1 MPDLRKRVTRWM
13 HCSIPAASLVLL
25 CVSLLTF
32 WITENKQ
39 ITLFDE
45 GVILVGAERV
55 SAGAVLHR
63 DFYFNY
69 GPAQLYILSFLFRI
83 FSPSV
88 WVERAWDALAR
99 SGVVLLVFLL
109 CARLA
114 SRRAAWL
121 AAFASL
127 VSLAHFG
134 FHGYPVFPALA
145 SALASALCLFAAF
158 ENSRSTFWLAA
169 GGLCTAITLLF
180 RYDVGLFV
188 FGVEAIL
195 LTAWFLA
202 QSGQTRRAR
211 NTLFALTPFSAG
223 FAIVAL
229 PLGAVYLLSGVA
241 RDFLFDVVSFSGS
254 YIAMRSLPFPG
265 LQELKRSP
273 SEAAVYLPMIV
284 MAATALAILYSRRRK
299 KDDPVVWLTALL
311 LAFTGV
317 FFAKGFVRVSAIQMA
332 MAIISSI
339 ALLAVVA
346 SRLSSYPRFTRFAVG
361 GAVTAAG
368 LCTLIAGV
376 GDLKSGRQN
385 AVAWI
390 RNAGCRPPA
399 GIGRLGCYT
408 VDDSHA
414 RAIRYIEQVTSPAD
428 TIFVG
433 NGRDDKLF
441 INDIA
446 FYFLAGRV
454 PATKW
459 YQFDPGLQT
468 TEQLQREMVGELS
481 RRCPPFIVLESEWD
495 KMEEANAS
503 AVSSGVTI
511 LDDYLRTHFT
521 PAAQFG
527 MIRIL
532 RNIRPARQPLPA
544 TVRGR
549 STGREG

>member
-1 MPDLRKRVTRWM
+1 M
-13 HCSIPAASLVLL
+13 HRPIPAAILVLL
-25 CVSLLTF
+25 CVSFLTF
-32 WITENKQ
+32 FVTENKR

-55 SAGAVLHR
+55 SGGAVLHR

-99 SGVVLLVFLL
+99 SCVVLFVFLL
-109 CARLA
+109 CVRVG

-127 VSLAHFG
+127 ILLAHFG

-145 SALASALCLFAAF
+145 SALASTVCLYAVF
-158 ENSRSTFWLAA
+158 EKSRSTFWLAA
-169 GGLCTAITLLF
+169 GGLCNGITFLF
-180 RYDVGLFV
+180 RYDIGLFA
-188 FGVEAIL
+188 FGAEAIL
-195 LTAWFLA
+195 LTAWLLA
-202 QSGQTRRAR
+202 QSGQTGGASRA
-211 NTLFALTPFSAG
+211 LFGLTRFLAG
-223 FAIVAL
+223 FAIIAV
-229 PLGAVYLLSGVA
+229 PLGAAYLLFGVA

-254 YIAMRSLPFPG
+254 YIATRSLPFPG
-265 LQELKRSP
+265 LNVLKRSP
-273 SEAAVYLPMIV
+273 SEAAVYLPVIV
-284 MAATALAILYSRRRK
+284 MAATALAIPFSWRRK
-299 KDDPVVWLTALL
+299 KNDPVLWVAALL
-311 LAFTGV
+311 LALTGV

-332 MAIISSI
+332 LAIISSI
-339 ALLAVVA
+339 ALVTLVA
-346 SRLSSYPRFTRFAVG
+346 NRLSTFPRFIRLAVG
-361 GAVTAAG
+361 GALTAAG
-368 LCTLIAGV
+368 LCTLIAGF

-390 RNAGCRPPA
+390 GNAGCRASA
-399 GIGRLGCYT
+399 GIERLGCYT
-408 VDDSHA
+408 VDESHA
-414 RAIRYIEQVTSPAD
+414 AAIRYLERVTTPAD
-428 TIFVG
+428 PIFVG
-433 NGRDDKLF
+433 NGRHDKLF

-468 TEQLQREMVGELS
+468 KAQLQREMVGELS

-521 PAAQFG
+521 LAARFG
-527 MIRIL
+527 SIRIL
-532 RNIRPARQPLPA
+532 RNISPARQATSRGSRPTNRSRGLVCRAPQPA
-544 TVRGR
+544 AR
-549 STGREG
+549 

>member
-1 MPDLRKRVTRWM
+1 MTGWI
-13 HCSIPAASLVLL
+13 HCPIPAAILVLL

-32 WITENKQ
+32 FVTENKQ

-45 GVILVGAERV
+45 GVILVGAERA

-69 GPAQLYILSFLFRI
+69 GPAQLYTLSFLFRI

-88 WVERAWDALAR
+88 WVERAWDALTR
-99 SGVVLLVFLL
+99 SCVVLFVFLL
-109 CARLA
+109 CARLG
-114 SRRAAWL
+114 SRRVAWL

-127 VSLAHFG
+127 ISLAHFG

-145 SALASALCLFAAF
+145 SALASALCLFAVFA
-158 ENSRSTFWLAA
+158 NSRSTFWLVA
-169 GGLCTAITLLF
+169 GGLCTGITFLF
-180 RYDVGLFV
+180 RYDIGLFV
-188 FGVEAIL
+188 FGTDAIL
-195 LTAWFLA
+195 MTAWLLT
-202 QSGQTRRAR
+202 QSGRAGR
-211 NTLFALTPFSAG
+211 ATGALFALMRFAAG
-223 FAIVAL
+223 FAIIAL
-229 PLGAVYLLSGVA
+229 PLGTAYVLSGVA
-241 RDFLFDVVSFSGS
+241 KDFLFDVVSFSKS

-265 LQELKRSP
+265 LNALKRSP
-273 SEAAVYLPMIV
+273 SEAAVYLPLIV
-284 MAATALAILYSRRRK
+284 MAATALAIPFSWRRK
-299 KDDPVVWLTALL
+299 KGDPVVGLTALL
-311 LAFTGV
+311 LALTGV
-317 FFAKGFVRVSAIQMA
+317 FFAKGFIRVSTIQMA

-339 ALLAVVA
+339 ALIAVVA
-346 SRLSSYPRFTRFAVG
+346 ARLSSYPRFARLAVG
-361 GAVTAAG
+361 GAVVAAG
-368 LCTLIAGV
+368 LCTLIAGF

-385 AVAWI
+385 AVAWMG
-390 RNAGCRPPA
+390 NADCRAPA

-414 RAIRYIEQVTSPAD
+414 GAIRYIEQVTTPAD

-433 NGRDDKLF
+433 NGRHDKVF

-468 TEQLQREMVGELS
+468 TAQLQREIVGELS

-521 PAAQFG
+521 PAARFG
-527 MIRIL
+527 TIRIL
-532 RNIRPARQPLPA
+532 RNIRPARPPA
-544 TVRGR
+544 PAKVRGR
-549 STGREG
+549 STGRDG

>member
-1 MPDLRKRVTRWM
+1 M
-13 HCSIPAASLVLL
+13 HCSIPAALLVLL

-32 WITENKQ
+32 FVTENKQ

-45 GVILVGAERV
+45 GVILVGADRV

-83 FSPSV
+83 LSPSV
-88 WVERAWDALAR
+88 LVERAWDALAR
-99 SGVVLLVFLL
+99 SCVVLFVFLL
-109 CARLA
+109 CARLG

-127 VSLAHFG
+127 ISLAHFG

-145 SALASALCLFAAF
+145 SALASALCLSAVFA
-158 ENSRSTFWLAA
+158 NSPGTFWLAA
-169 GGLCTAITLLF
+169 GGLCTGITFLF
-180 RYDVGLFV
+180 RYDIGLFV
-188 FGVEAIL
+188 FGTNAIL
-195 LTAWFLA
+195 MTAWLLT
-202 QSGQTRRAR
+202 QSGQTGRAR
-211 NTLFALTPFSAG
+211 NALLALTRFAAG
-223 FAIVAL
+223 FAIIAL
-229 PLGAVYLLSGVA
+229 PLGTAYVLFGVT

-265 LQELKRSP
+265 LNALKRSP
-273 SEAAVYLPMIV
+273 SEAAVYLPVIV
-284 MAATALAILYSRRRK
+284 MAATALALLSLRRK

-339 ALLAVVA
+339 ALIAVVA
-346 SRLSSYPRFTRFAVG
+346 SRFSNYPRFARLVVG
-361 GAVTAAG
+361 GGVAAAG
-368 LCTLIAGV
+368 LCTLIAGF

-390 RNAGCRPPA
+390 RNAGCRAPA
-399 GIGRLGCYT
+399 AIERIGCYT
-408 VDDSHA
+408 VDDFHA
-414 RAIRYIEQVTSPAD
+414 AAIRYIEQVTTPAD

-433 NGRDDKLF
+433 NGRHDKLF
-441 INDIA
+441 INDTA

-468 TEQLQREMVGELS
+468 TAQLQREMVAELT
-481 RRCPPFIVLESEWD
+481 RRCPPFIVLESQWD

-521 PAAQFG
+521 PAARFG
-527 MIRIL
+527 TIRIL
-532 RNIRPARQPLPA
+532 RNIRPARQPVPA
-544 TVRGR
+544 KVRGR